1 MLTGTALARR
11 LADRLAARPAVHP
24 DPGFHALFDGS
35 NTTKWRMS
43 TITNQPGRDNPGR
56 FVVVDGG
63 LEAVTGTDL
72 GLFWHTDPTPAD
84 YILRLE
90 WRRWGDEDNSGVFV
104 RFPNPET
111 KGYDNTAYVAVD
123 FGFEVQI
130 DQLAR
135 DDGAAVH
142 KTAAIYDFA
151 GPHDPA
157 HLPVNP
163 PGQWNQFE
171 IRVHGQTYDVSLN
184 GTPVTHY
191 VNPDPPRPGRARAP
205 PASSAS
211 KPTPAGSAS
220 GTSN

>member
-1 MLTGTALARR
+1 MADVDHHQPARTR
-11 LADRLAARPAVHP
+11 R
-24 DPGFHALFDGS
+24 
-35 NTTKWRMS
+35 
-43 TITNQPGRDNPGR
+43 PGR
-56 FVVVDGG
+56 FIVVDGA

-72 GLFWHTDPTPAD
+72 GLLWHTDPTPAN

-135 DDGAAVH
+135 DDGAPVH
-142 KTAAIYDFA
+142 KTAAIYDLA

-171 IRVHGQTYDVSLN
+171 IRVNGPTYDVSLN

-191 VNPDPPRPGRARAP
+191 VNPNPARGLPSTPEAPSFIGLQTHTGRVGFRHIQLKAL
-205 PASSAS
+205 
-211 KPTPAGSAS
+211 
-220 GTSN
+220 

>member
-1 MLTGTALARR
+1 MGRR
-11 LADRLAARPAVHP
+11 GQLRRVRPLPEPP
-24 DPGFHALFDGS
+24 D
-35 NTTKWRMS
+35 
-43 TITNQPGRDNPGR
+43 
-56 FVVVDGG
+56 
-63 LEAVTGTDL
+63 
-72 GLFWHTDPTPAD
+72 
-84 YILRLE
+84 
-90 WRRWGDEDNSGVFV
+90 
-104 RFPNPET
+104 

-191 VNPDPPRPGRARAP
+191 VNPDPARA
-205 PASSAS
+205 ALD
-211 KPTPAGSAS
+211 AGAPSFIGLQTHTGRVGFRHIQLQAL
-220 GTSN
+220 